1 MFCVHLL
8 PASAVAWGAPQAL
21 QCQLMRIA
29 CKPFDFEHLVL
40 SHGWAFLAPF
50 EWDEEKRVLRRRFLV
65 EGHSVDVEFSYRL
78 CGGQAEVCCDNGSR
92 LSPGARTA
100 LRAAARRMFWL
111 DFDFSDLWG
120 MCRGDAE
127 LGYVSR
133 RRCGGMLRSP
143 TVFEDIIKTVCTT
156 NCDWRNTKR
165 MCEGL
170 CSLQGGAFPD
180 PTTVL
185 QVSTEA
191 LRSQTSMG
199 YRVRTV
205 RTVASQLVEGKMPID
220 EWARA
225 RDFQRIRAC
234 LRQIWG
240 IGDYCVNH
248 ILVLLGDFSQIPV
261 DSEVLHYLR
270 QSHFKGAPVD
280 ENAAV
285 QPYREFGQYQYIA
298 YKFGRI
304 ARRLNYVD
312 K

>member
-1 MFCVHLL
+1 MR
-8 PASAVAWGAPQAL
+8 VA
-21 QCQLMRIA
+21 CS
-29 CKPFDFEHLVL
+29 PFDFEHLVL

-50 EWDEEKRVLRRRFLV
+50 EWDEKQHVLMRRFVV
-65 EGHSVDVEFSYRL
+65 EGQAVDVEFSYSRRA
-78 CGGQAEVCCDNGSR
+78 GQAAVCCNNGSR
-92 LSPGARTA
+92 LSSGVRTA

-111 DFDFSDLWG
+111 DSDFSDLWG

-165 MCEGL
+165 MCDGL
-170 CSLQGGAFPD
+170 CSLQNGAFPD
-180 PTTVL
+180 PATVL
-185 QVSTEA
+185 QVSTAA
-191 LRSQTSMG
+191 LRSRTSMG
-199 YRVRTV
+199 YRARTV
-205 RTVASQLVEGKMPID
+205 RAVAAQWVEGKMPID
-220 EWARA
+220 EWTRA

-234 LRQIWG
+234 LRHIWG

-270 QSHFKGAPVD
+270 QSHFKGALVD
-280 ENAAV
+280 GKEAV
-285 QPYREFGQYQYIA
+285 QPYQRFGQYQYIA